1 MVMKKL
7 FVPFFASLL
16 FIGTSCQGNNPASSS
31 TVPTSSTENTS
42 SQEQET
48 TYYALTMAC
57 IEVKYDKVGGEATF
71 VKDLPEYNYQV
82 FLRPGESFTVDTE
95 PSLIATHGTGQT
107 GFFDDGTVHFAGSSR
122 KGNIN
127 WLEEIGPLQ
136 EDTTYYYFQYA
147 TKPVFH
153 NSEEDEEEEEEE
165 PISITEEPNAIHNVV
180 FCFFDPSVTYTEEMT
195 RSIVIPKPVR
205 FFVLRMRKGEKYNI
219 NSYPTY
225 ATYFG
230 TETAKAR
237 KIDASH
243 PCFAG
248 SEEIGKHQGADTFV
262 LDGSYDPISYIYYL
276 GA

>member
-16 FIGTSCQGNNPASSS
+16 FIGTSCQGSNPASSS

-48 TYYALTMAC
+48 TYYTLTMAC

-127 WLEEIGPLQ
+127 WLEEIEPLQ

-153 NSEEDEEEEEEE
+153 NSEEDDEEE
-165 PISITEEPNAIHNVV
+165 PITITEDPEAIHNVV

-205 FFVLRMRKGEKYNI
+205 FFALRRRKGEKYNI

-230 TETAKAR
+230 LDAAKTM

-248 SEEIGKHQGADTFV
+248 SKKIGAHQGNNTYV
-262 LDGSYDPISYIYYL
+262 LEGSYDVISYIYYL